1 MVLNGRIKTGN
12 VAGDL
17 RAIPVTSESAGRRP
31 KSGYLVDSRKGRK
44 MAGVSGW
51 GRGSRRY
58 GATAVRWDPSHAHP
72 NRGTYMTQ
80 RYTCTWKAYM

>member
-51 GRGSRRY
+51 GEGVDDTVPPRSG
-58 GATAVRWDPSHAHP
+58 
-72 NRGTYMTQ
+72 GTRHMHTQ
-80 RYTCTWKAYM
+80 TEART